1 MLKRLFAFVVLLAL
15 VAAGLYYAKML
26 PPGALPSGFA
36 GVGQRLEDVKVKAAV
51 TAALRLNRQIQDAA
65 VEVGSDEGVVTLRGT
80 VANEASRG
88 IAEKLAAAV
97 PDVTQVVNHLKI
109 VASPPP
115 SGAAGRSMGE
125 NLDDH
130 ALEVQVRL
138 ALSLRREL
146 KSSDVEVRAFRRE
159 VTLTGEVADEGARR
173 LTEETV
179 RDTVGVTGVK
189 NDLRLRRE
197 DAPEATA
204 KATVKATAEAVQ
216 EAIRAN
222 PHLERFHIAV
232 SNGDHGRFVLRGV
245 VRTGAEK
252 DLAGFLAREAAGG
265 PVDNALQIRP

>member
-15 VAAGLYYAKML
+15 LAAGLYYAKML

-51 TAALRLNRQIQDAA
+51 TTALRLNRQIQDAA

-80 VANEASRG
+80 VASEASRG
-88 IAEKLAAAV
+88 IAERIAAAV
-97 PDVTQVVNHLKI
+97 PDVTQVVNHLKV
-109 VASPPP
+109 VAAPPP
-115 SGAAGRSMGE
+115 SGAAGRSLGE

-159 VTLTGEVADEGARR
+159 VTLTGEVADEKTRR
-173 LTEETV
+173 LTEETA
-179 RDTVGVTGVK
+179 RDTVGVTGIK

-197 DAPEATA
+197 DTPEASG
-204 KATVKATAEAVQ
+204 KATAEAVQ

-222 PHLERFHIAV
+222 PHLEKFNIAV
-232 SNGDHGRFVLRGV
+232 STGGHGRFVLRGV

-252 DLAGFLAREAAGG
+252 DLAGVLAREAAGG